1 MLSTL
6 VRSFHWECLYT
17 GILRCLAPWG
27 SIIFN
32 SQHWLLETHGRE
44 RHAVHFKLIKLA
56 LIYVSTHSYIY
67 INPETQGT
75 NLQKNN
81 VCTVQVLHPV
91 SLNRF
96 LSRGEQTYMV
106 TAYEKNQSKWS
117 YSTMIPTDESLDD
130 SHLTNIQICT
140 RKTQDKNLVVSLQ

>member
-32 SQHWLLETHGRE
+32 SQHWLLKTHGRE
-44 RHAVHFKLIKLA
+44 RHAVHFKLIKRA
-56 LIYVSTHSYIY
+56 LIYLSYQRTHIFISILRHKG
-67 INPETQGT
+67 Q

-81 VCTVQVLHPV
+81 VRTVQVLYPV
-91 SLNRF
+91 PLNRF
-96 LSRGEQTYMV
+96 LSRREQTYMV
-106 TAYEKNQSKWS
+106 TAYEKNQPKWS
-117 YSTMIPTDESLDD
+117 YSKMIPTDD